1 MSEQPRQ
8 RVQSI
13 DRAVGILRCFD
24 ATHPE
29 LGITDLAGLTGLS
42 TSTVHRLLVSMTDN
56 ELVRQ
61 STDRR
66 YALGPL
72 VVRLAHGGAL
82 ASTLRTAAL
91 PLAKALRDQVNETVG
106 IHEHLPGWRRAVVDQ
121 VESRQELRRTYTEFG
136 IPIPIVH
143 GAPGKAILAF
153 LPHAEQDRVLTERI
167 EAATERTIT
176 DPDEL
181 RADLARTRERGWAY
195 SDAERTPGIRSFAA
209 PVLDFG
215 GSVLGAIGLSVPAL
229 RVDEARKADL
239 GERIRA
245 AGRQVSEALGA
256 SESTVRA
263 AVERATPSADV
274 ASPPARS

>member
-1 MSEQPRQ
+1 MTEPPRP

-13 DRAVGILRCFD
+13 DRAVSILRCFD

-29 LGITDLAGLTGLS
+29 LGITELAGLTGLS

-56 ELVRQ
+56 ELIRA
-61 STDRR
+61 TADRR

-106 IHEHLPGWRRAVVDQ
+106 IHEHLPGGRRAVVDQ
-121 VESRQELRRTYTEFG
+121 VESRQELRRIYTEFG

-153 LPHAEQDRVLTERI
+153 LPHAEQDRVLVEPI
-167 EAATERTIT
+167 EAATEMTIT
-176 DPDEL
+176 DPDDL
-181 RADLARTRERGWAY
+181 RVDLARTRERGWAY

-215 GSVLGAIGLSVPAL
+215 GTVLGAIGLSVPAI
-229 RVDEARKADL
+229 RVDKPRVAQF
-239 GERIRA
+239 GEQIRVTA
-245 AGRQVSEALGA
+245 RQVSEALGA
-256 SESTVRA
+256 TEETMQA
-263 AVERATPSADV
+263 ALARATPPSGN
-274 ASPPARS
+274 

>member
-1 MSEQPRQ
+1 MTEPPRP

-13 DRAVGILRCFD
+13 DRAVSILRCFD

-29 LGITDLAGLTGLS
+29 LGITELAGRTGLS
-42 TSTVHRLLVSMTDN
+42 TSTVHRLLGSMADN

-61 STDRR
+61 TTDRR

-82 ASTLRTAAL
+82 ASTWRTAAL
-91 PLAKALRDQVNETVG
+91 PLAKQLRDEVNETVG
-106 IHEHLPGWRRAVVDQ
+106 IHEHLPGGRRAVVDQ

-136 IPIPIVH
+136 IPIPIAH
-143 GAPGKAILAF
+143 GAPGKAMLAY
-153 LPHAEQDRVLTERI
+153 LPVAEQERVLTEPI
-167 EAATERTIT
+167 APATDRTIT
-176 DPDEL
+176 DPDRL
-181 RADLARTRERGWAY
+181 RVDLALIRERGWAY

-215 GSVLGAIGLSVPAL
+215 GTILGAIGLSVPAL
-229 RVDEARKADL
+229 RVTETRKAEF

-245 AGRQVSEALGA
+245 VAFAVSRELGA
-256 SESTVRA
+256 SEESLRA
-263 AVERATPSADV
+263 AVERATP
-274 ASPPARS
+274 PAG